1 MNSFRL
7 LHNIKRYSMSAYVWQ
22 GPGTHDKRSPCPA
35 LNALANYGY
44 LPRSG
49 ENITKSQLA
58 RGLQEGLNASFL
70 LANFLAYGGFN
81 LLGKLLDKTINLD
94 DLNQHN
100 KCEHDASLTR
110 KDFYF
115 GDNHTVNPELVDLLL
130 KQNIDGKIKEESL
143 SKLHWIRLNNSKE
156 VNPTLLYN
164 FQQKF
169 LSAGESSLLLNFI
182 GANTNLEIEIEKLEV
197 FLKHERFPEGWR
209 KPNKV
214 VGIWPIINS
223 LRLFL
228 KRYDQLEK
236 EQKK

>member
-1 MNSFRL
+1 
-7 LHNIKRYSMSAYVWQ
+7 MSAHVWQ

-35 LNALANYGY
+35 LNALANHGY
-44 LPRSG
+44 LKFISFKPLIFLIRPHSG

-58 RGLQEGLNASFL
+58 RGLQEGLNASSL

-81 LLGKLLDKTINLD
+81 LLGKLLDKTI
-94 DLNQHN
+94 
-100 KCEHDASLTR
+100 

-130 KQNIDGKIKEESL
+130 KQNIDRKIKEEPL

-156 VNPTLLYN
+156 VNPTLLYK
-164 FQQKF
+164 FKQKF

-182 GANTNLEIEIEKLEV
+182 GANTDLEIEIEKLEV

-214 VGIWPIINS
+214 VGIWPIISS
-223 LRLFL
+223 LFSFL

>member
-1 MNSFRL
+1 
-7 LHNIKRYSMSAYVWQ
+7 MSAHVWQ

-44 LPRSG
+44 LKIISIKPLYFLLDLVA
-49 ENITKSQLA
+49 EKISQ
-58 RGLQEGLNASFL
+58 RVNLQE
-70 LANFLAYGGFN
+70 
-81 LLGKLLDKTINLD
+81 
-94 DLNQHN
+94 
-100 KCEHDASLTR
+100 CEHDASLTR

-223 LRLFL
+223 LCLFL